1 MTSEI
6 ATRPMSLADQVHAFG
21 LLMVARA
28 NLVFLSRILP
38 ARADQL
44 RALWRQLEPI
54 RDELA
59 AKMGGGR

>member
-28 NLVFLSRILP
+28 NLVFP
-38 ARADQL
+38 
-44 RALWRQLEPI
+44 
-54 RDELA
+54 RD
-59 AKMGGGR
+59 G